1 MAISNGKRA
10 VKIYL
15 RVGQAEELERIADLE
30 DRSVTGL
37 VRIAV
42 DQYLA
47 SRAAQEEAAA

>member
-1 MAISNGKRA
+1 MAISNSTKA

-15 RVGQAEELERIADLE
+15 RVAQAEALEKIADEE
-30 DRSVTGL
+30 DRTVTGL

-47 SRAAQEEAAA
+47 TRAAQEEAAA